1 MINDTFFL
9 YFFLVGKGFFTL
21 FDKHNSESMSPKTKI
36 SLLVLLISTVGF
48 VPNITGQNKSNQT
61 KKLPKTVG
69 VSVSPSHFHFTQKQG
84 EIKTYDIT
92 VKNSTSAAKEFNVNV
107 YDFDMNGKGKSSFL
121 PAGKGKYSLSKWINI
136 SPTFIQLKP
145 FENKKVKITVSVPTD
160 DAGRKAAWSILMIEQ
175 QAPRNNLLNTNKDGN
190 TIALGI
196 VPTFAFGIFAYQN
209 PPNVLTN
216 KIEFTDFQLKD
227 LKTGKALY
235 IEVENQ
241 GDGIA
246 YCTSY
251 IDLTNLDTGE
261 QQRLKV
267 KNFTIVPEL
276 IRDFNFSLPNLPKGK
291 YLAVG
296 VLDYESSEE
305 IQAARMEFEIN

>member
-1 MINDTFFL
+1 MIGLAPLNAQKSDQ
-9 YFFLVGKGFFTL
+9 GKNPG
-21 FDKHNSESMSPKTKI
+21 
-36 SLLVLLISTVGF
+36 
-48 VPNITGQNKSNQT
+48 
-61 KKLPKTVG
+61 KTVG
-69 VSVSPSHFHFTQKQG
+69 VSVSPSHFHFKQKQG
-84 EIKTYDIT
+84 EVKTYDIT
-92 VKNSTSAAKEFNVNV
+92 VRNSTSVPKEFNINI

-121 PAGKGKYSLSKWINI
+121 PAGKGKFSLAKWVNI
-136 SPTFIQLKP
+136 SPTFVQLKAN
-145 FENKKVKITVSVPTD
+145 ETKKVKITVSVPSD
-160 DAGRKAAWSILMIEQ
+160 DSGRKAAWSILMVEQ
-175 QAPRNNLLNTNKDGN
+175 QAPRNNLLNTSRDGN

-196 VPTFAFGIFAYQN
+196 VPTFAFGVFAYQN
-209 PPNVLTN
+209 PPNVLVN
-216 KIEFTDFQLKD
+216 KVEFTDFQIKD
-227 LKTGKALY
+227 SKAGKALY
-235 IEVENQ
+235 LEVQNQ

-251 IDLTNLDTGE
+251 IDLTNLETGA

-276 IRDFNFSLPNLPKGK
+276 IRDFNFTLPKNLPKGK

>member
-1 MINDTFFL
+1 
-9 YFFLVGKGFFTL
+9 
-21 FDKHNSESMSPKTKI
+21 MSPKTNLYI
-36 SLLVLLISTVGF
+36 IVLLICVIFSA
-48 VPNITGQNKSNQT
+48 PEIKAQNTSNQG
-61 KKLPKTVG
+61 KKPGKTVG
-69 VSVSPSHFHFTQKQG
+69 VSVSPSHFHFNLKQG
-84 EIKTYDIT
+84 EVRTYDIT
-92 VKNSTSAAKEFNVNV
+92 VKNSTSVAKEFNVNI

-121 PAGKGKYSLSKWINI
+121 PAGKGKYSLAKWVNL

-145 FENKKVKITVSVPTD
+145 FENKKVKVTVSVPSD
-160 DAGRKAAWSILMIEQ
+160 DSGRKAAWSILMIEQ
-175 QAPRNNLLNTNKDGN
+175 EAPRNNLINTQSNGN

-209 PPNVLTN
+209 PPNVLVN
-216 KIEFTDFQLKD
+216 KVEFRDFQLKD
-227 LKTGKALY
+227 SKNGKALY
-235 IEVENQ
+235 LEVQNQ

-276 IRDFNFSLPNLPKGK
+276 IRDFNFNLPNLPKGK